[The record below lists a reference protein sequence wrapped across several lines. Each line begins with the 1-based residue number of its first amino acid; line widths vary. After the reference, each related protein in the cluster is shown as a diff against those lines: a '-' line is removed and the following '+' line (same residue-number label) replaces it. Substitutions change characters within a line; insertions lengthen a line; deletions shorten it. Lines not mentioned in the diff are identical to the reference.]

1 MTRTDRTD
9 SSTDSTDSGDRTD
22 PADAPSPPVARP
34 LHQRL
39 LVGATGLF
47 LLAATVLLGCRAL
60 GSDGVTPVPQLLAFL
75 PWLLVPAALA
85 LLLAALLR
93 WRAGAVW
100 ALVVMGAAGWFLRPY
115 DTGSGTGT
123 GMGSGTNTGSEVRA
137 AGAASGAGSA
147 APVPLTVLTSNVEY
161 GQATRGLIEV
171 IRREKPDLVFV
182 QECEFRCVELLA
194 EQIPDADYPY
204 RNVVKASSAEGSS
217 ILSRFPLTDTA
228 RIPGL
233 LAMPGSTARVGDRT
247 VRLQLAHPLPPIPGM
262 VDDWHTELG
271 RIRTF
276 AAAQK
281 AADAPLILAGDFNA
295 TRDHATFRSVLD
307 AGGLRD
313 SALLAGAGRT
323 PSWPTDLPRPLGA
336 QIDHVLVS
344 DDFSVRSARF
354 LDLADTDHRSLLVG
368 LELH

>member
-1 MTRTDRTD
+1 MNSPNRTDHVSGTD
-9 SSTDSTDSGDRTD
+9 SRNAQVPDDPGTDGDGDGRT
-22 PADAPSPPVARP
+22 DAPSPPVARP
-34 LHQRL
+34 LLQRL
-39 LVGATGLF
+39 LRLATGLF

-60 GSDGVTPVPQLLAFL
+60 GSDGITPVPQLLAFL
-75 PWLLVPAALA
+75 PWLLVPSAVA
-85 LLLAALLR
+85 LLLTALLR
-93 WRAGAVW
+93 WRTGVVW
-100 ALVVMGAAGWFLRPY
+100 ALVVVGAGGWFLRPF
-115 DTGSGTGT
+115 DT
-123 GMGSGTNTGSEVRA
+123 E
-137 AGAASGAGSA
+137 AASASHGRAGGA
-147 APVPLTVLTSNVEY
+147 APVTLKVLTSNVEY
-161 GQATRGLIEV
+161 GLATRGLIDV
-171 IRREKPDLVFV
+171 IRDEKPDLVFV
-182 QECEFRCVELLA
+182 QECEFRCVELLDVL
-194 EQIPDADYPY
+194 IPAADYPY

-233 LAMPGSTARVGDRT
+233 LAMPGATARVGDRT

-295 TRDHATFRSVLD
+295 TRDHAAFRAVLD

-368 LELH
+368 LELR

>member
-1 MTRTDRTD
+1 MN
-9 SSTDSTDSGDRTD
+9 G
-22 PADAPSPPVARP
+22 ADNTNTPSPPVARP
-34 LHQRL
+34 LLQRL
-39 LVGATGLF
+39 LTGAVGLF

-75 PWLLVPAALA
+75 PWLIVPSAVA
-85 LLLAALLR
+85 LLLTALLR
-93 WRAGAVW
+93 WRAGVVW
-100 ALVVMGAAGWFLRPY
+100 ALVVVGCAGWFLRPY
-115 DTGSGTGT
+115 DTEAASASGTAGTGT
-123 GMGSGTNTGSEVRA
+123 
-137 AGAASGAGSA
+137 
-147 APVPLTVLTSNVEY
+147 APVTLKVLTSNVEY
-161 GQATRGLIEV
+161 GLGTRGLIDV

-182 QECEFRCVELLA
+182 QECEFRCVELLDDR
-194 EQIPDADYPY
+194 IPEADYPY

-233 LAMPGSTARVGDRT
+233 LAMPGSTARIGDRT

-271 RIRTF
+271 RIRAF
-276 AAAQK
+276 AAAQH
-281 AADAPLILAGDFNA
+281 AADTPLILAGDFNA
-295 TRDHATFRSVLD
+295 TRDHATFRAVLD

-368 LELH
+368 LELR

>member
-1 MTRTDRTD
+1 MNSPNRTD
-9 SSTDSTDSGDRTD
+9 
-22 PADAPSPPVARP
+22 DAPSPPVTRP
-34 LHQRL
+34 LIQRL
-39 LVGATGLF
+39 LLGATGLF

-60 GSDGVTPVPQLLAFL
+60 GGDGITPVPQFLAFL
-75 PWLLVPAALA
+75 PWLLVPSAVA
-85 LLLAALLR
+85 LLLTVLLR
-93 WRAGAVW
+93 WRAGVVW
-100 ALVVMGAAGWFLRPY
+100 ALVVVGAGGWFLRPY
-115 DTGSGTGT
+115 DTQAASAAGSGSGRTG
-123 GMGSGTNTGSEVRA
+123 G
-137 AGAASGAGSA
+137 A
-147 APVPLTVLTSNVEY
+147 APVMLKVLTSNVEY
-161 GQATRGLIEV
+161 GQATRGLIDV

-182 QECEFRCVELLA
+182 QECEFRCVELLD
-194 EQIPDADYPY
+194 ERIPAADYPY

-217 ILSRFPLTDTA
+217 ILSRFPLTDAA

-276 AAAQK
+276 AAAQQT
-281 AADAPLILAGDFNA
+281 AGAPLILAGDFNA
-295 TRDHATFRSVLD
+295 TRDHAAFRAVLD

-323 PSWPTDLPRPLGA
+323 PSWPAGLPRPLGA

-354 LDLADTDHRSLLVG
+354 LDLAHTDHRSLLVG